1 MSESMSERT
10 HIVIVGGT
18 SGIGRDVAQS
28 FAARGCDVVV
38 TGRNSSRAKSVAE
51 EIGGRTRGVGFD
63 LTDPEQIEAG
73 LADVHAVDHLV
84 LAAVERDHNRV
95 RDYSPVKAMRL
106 LNMKLVGYTA
116 VVHTLA
122 PRMRAGAS
130 AVLLGGLAMDK
141 PYPGSTTVTT
151 ANGGISA
158 LVRTL
163 AVELAPIR
171 FNALHPS
178 LVGDTPVWSD
188 KADICAAVEQRTPT
202 GRLVTARDCTHAV
215 TFLLENPSVNGI
227 NLAIDG
233 GELLV

>member
-1 MSESMSERT
+1 MSDRT
-10 HIVIVGGT
+10 HIVVIGGT
-18 SGIGRDVAQS
+18 SGIGRDIARS
-28 FAARGCDVVV
+28 FAARGCDVVI
-38 TGRNSSRAKSVAE
+38 TGRTTDRAKGIAE

-63 LTDPEQIEAG
+63 LTDPEAIAAG
-73 LADVHAVDHLV
+73 LADVDAVDHLV
-84 LAAVERDHNRV
+84 LAAVERDHNSV
-95 RDYSPVKAMRL
+95 RDYRPEKAMRL
-106 LNMKLVGYTA
+106 LNMKLVGYTT

-122 PRMRAGAS
+122 PRMTAGSS
-130 AVLLGGLAMDK
+130 AVLLGGLAMEK

-178 LVGDTPVWSD
+178 LVGDTAIWSD
-188 KADICAAVEQRTPT
+188 KPGICDAVRQRTPT
-202 GRLVTARDCTHAV
+202 RRLVTSQDCTHAV

-227 NLAIDG
+227 NLSIDG